1 MSPLNV
7 LGRSGVPKTSHVMKY
22 AGRGGVEFRVCRA
35 VIISVVPASTEGCR
49 GWASNYMVVN
59 VGFQRALLDT
69 ACIHPLIA
77 LTIGSLLW
85 MPIGLILWVMSG
97 WYFCKTKTYSFNHVR
112 A

>member
-1 MSPLNV
+1 VSPLNV
-7 LGRSGVPKTSHVMKY
+7 LGRSVVPKTSHVMKY

-35 VIISVVPASTEGCR
+35 VFVTVVPASTEGCR

-69 ACIHPLIA
+69 A

-85 MPIGLILWVMSG
+85 LPIGLILWVMSG
-97 WYFCKTKTYSFNHVR
+97 
-112 A
+112 

>member
-35 VIISVVPASTEGCR
+35 VIVAVVPASTEGCR
-49 GWASNYMVVN
+49 GWASNYMVVD

-69 ACIHPLIA
+69 ACIQSPHCSNYRFA
-77 LTIGSLLW
+77 SMDAYRSNSLGNVW
-85 MPIGLILWVMSG
+85 MVLLQD
-97 WYFCKTKTYSFNHVR
+97 
-112 A
+112 